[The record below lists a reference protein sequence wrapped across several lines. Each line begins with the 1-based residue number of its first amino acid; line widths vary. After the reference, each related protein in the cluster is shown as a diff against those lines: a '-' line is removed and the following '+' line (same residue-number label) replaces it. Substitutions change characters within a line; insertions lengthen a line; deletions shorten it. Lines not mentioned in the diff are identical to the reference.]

1 MHIGLA
7 KCASTTLQRK
17 VFQFER
23 GYLGTAPQLSKEENL
38 AMQLLRCGPFEGRQ
52 FIDRRELQDWSMRV
66 KTLKSERWP
75 DLNRLIL
82 SQETL
87 SSANRLSDRPIIKLL
102 NIMKNKWWLDGRIRV
117 VLILRN
123 QASRLA
129 SSYAQD
135 SNRFFCPNQDSFER
149 WVKQYLNSKRHL
161 RLLDYITWING
172 LTSVVGREN
181 LCILLLEEADSLGF
195 WNKLSEFCELE
206 HFDPAL
212 MLGQDRGRENVRRQS
227 RDSWALRPLD
237 MNVKAKVATD
247 RWFNLL
253 WPARAIGEVR
263 SRARQAAVER
273 LRKFYERK
281 AGKLD
286 LATRGSE
293 IRLCGRIRN
302 HVDASLGRQNE
313 ELARFLG
320 RDIRHLGY

>member
-1 MHIGLA
+1 MH
-7 KCASTTLQRK
+7 R
-17 VFQFER
+17 
-23 GYLGTAPQLSKEENL
+23 TAT
-38 AMQLLRCGPFEGRQ
+38 
-52 FIDRRELQDWSMRV
+52 V
-66 KTLKSERWP
+66 
-75 DLNRLIL
+75 
-82 SQETL
+82 
-87 SSANRLSDRPIIKLL
+87 
-102 NIMKNKWWLDGRIRV
+102 
-117 VLILRN
+117 
-123 QASRLA
+123 
-129 SSYAQD
+129 
-135 SNRFFCPNQDSFER
+135 FFCPNQDSFER